1 MKKARGL
8 TSRFFYYI
16 VSLSQGKSNDGGET
30 MGRKTK
36 KDPSRVGLGSS
47 QVEGQGTTTEET
59 GSFAVSSSHK
69 KQKRSSK

>member
-1 MKKARGL
+1 
-8 TSRFFYYI
+8 
-16 VSLSQGKSNDGGET
+16 

-47 QVEGQGTTTEET
+47 QVQGQGTTTEET
-59 GSFAVSSSHK
+59 GAFAVSSSHK